1 MKIFFLAVYFVYRSD
16 PPFTYSVIANAT
28 NPIMAARPFSFSA
41 PAEKNPPDF
50 DSAEIPWNMGTND
63 AAEKRAV
70 EKMNQLKD
78 ALSPNCWAR
87 GAPVDSSTPIA
98 VTNPSIANRPLIVS
112 GAGPEKA
119 KMSPNL
125 VLA

>member
-1 MKIFFLAVYFVYRSD
+1 M
-16 PPFTYSVIANAT
+16 IANAI
-28 NPIMAARPFSFSA
+28 NPIMAARPLSFSA
-41 PAEKNPPDF
+41 LADQNPLDF
-50 DSAEIPWNMGTND
+50 DSAEMPWNIGTNE

-70 EKMNQLKD
+70 EKMNQLKE

-112 GAGPEKA
+112 GPGPEKA
-119 KMSPNL
+119 KISPKL